1 LPGLKY
7 WRLRRELSQA
17 KLARRAD
24 LTVDYVSK
32 VESGRR
38 GCNPTI
44 AQHLAD
50 LLGVDLLDLRRKY
63 DGAEEE
69 QKVSKPARPARVRIA
84 HRQVHQVYLRLLLA
98 EAVGSAY
105 AAMDER
111 EIEKRLEE
119 STWEGVL
126 DAVRAR
132 KREIEFLGEMI
143 DYRKVLQE
151 PDLPEEVR
159 YFLEGVLESYPGQDL
174 YLLARARRRET
185 SEEGHEA
192 LTKAMRD
199 LL

>member
-1 LPGLKY
+1 MV
-7 WRLRRELSQA
+7 RRRS
-17 KLARRAD
+17 R
-24 LTVDYVSK
+24 
-32 VESGRR
+32 
-38 GCNPTI
+38 
-44 AQHLAD
+44 
-50 LLGVDLLDLRRKY
+50 
-63 DGAEEE
+63 
-69 QKVSKPARPARVRIA
+69 KVSKPARPARVRIA
-84 HRQVHQVYLRLLLA
+84 HRQVHQVYLKLLLA

-119 STWEGVL
+119 GTWEGVL

-132 KREIEFLGEMI
+132 KREIEFLGEML